1 MSSIAPNAG
10 PLAVLIESGG
20 EPNEATPPQSLSLD
34 PVSNS
39 ESTVMIVGS
48 DPSNVEQLMRYLQE
62 GGWGRFLT
70 ATNHEDAIELVRQ
83 HRPDVL
89 LFDLTSQSS
98 TGVDLLKWRLTDAR
112 AQLTPVIVV
121 TASSDPSE
129 KIQAMEQGATDFLSR
144 PVDPCEL
151 VFRIHNALVMKSYR
165 QQVEQN
171 SAKLEAQVR
180 RRTRELEASRQEA
193 ILCLAR
199 AAEYRDD
206 DTGKHVIRV
215 GRYTGIIC
223 RKLGISERVATLVE
237 QAAQLHD
244 MGKIGIPDA
253 ILLKPGRLES
263 HEFDIMKN
271 HCPIGRKIIQP
282 LTDREWKAL
291 RQHTH
296 MAAAVLGIPSSPI
309 MKMAAVIA
317 QTHHEKWDG
326 SGYPLGLKGEEIPLE
341 GRIVAVADVYD
352 ALSSERPY
360 KNAFSQEK
368 CCEIIQEG
376 RGKHFDPRIADAF
389 FASLEQISQVQS
401 EFADAEG
408 HFLGARTPLL

>member
-1 MSSIAPNAG
+1 MNP
-10 PLAVLIESGG
+10 
-20 EPNEATPPQSLSLD
+20 
-34 PVSNS
+34 
-39 ESTVMIVGS
+39 
-48 DPSNVEQLMRYLQE
+48 
-62 GGWGRFLT
+62 
-70 ATNHEDAIELVRQ
+70 
-83 HRPDVL
+83 
-89 LFDLTSQSS
+89 
-98 TGVDLLKWRLTDAR
+98 
-112 AQLTPVIVV
+112 
-121 TASSDPSE
+121 
-129 KIQAMEQGATDFLSR
+129 
-144 PVDPCEL
+144 
-151 VFRIHNALVMKSYR
+151 YR

-171 SAKLEAQVR
+171 SARLEAQVR

-215 GRYTGIIC
+215 GRYAGILC

-253 ILLKPGRLES
+253 ILLKPGRLEA

-282 LTDREWKAL
+282 LTDREWKTL

-296 MAAAVLGIPSSPI
+296 MAATILGIPSSPI

-326 SGYPLGLKGEEIPLE
+326 SGYPLGLQGEEIPLE
-341 GRIVAVADVYD
+341 GRIVALADVYD

-360 KNAFSQEK
+360 KKAFTQEK
-368 CCEIIQEG
+368 CCEIIREG
-376 RGKHFDPRIADAF
+376 SGKHFDPRIADAF
-389 FASLEQISQVQS
+389 FASLGQISQVQS

-408 HFLGARTPLL
+408 HFLGARVPSR